1 MGELEERILL
11 MDRIRMLEKA
21 TAVAYLDAN
30 LSGERYAHEA
40 EKVTQAEQE
49 NKHYRLIVVPTPSG
63 GVHATIE
70 VVG

>member
-40 EKVTQAEQE
+40 QQSAGARPEPLV
-49 NKHYRLIVVPTPSG
+49 
-63 GVHATIE
+63 GVSDGAVRRRPDREHA
-70 VVG
+70 